1 MVAPDELQK
10 LKTTLVEARGIVR
23 QADLSLT
30 ATAELDGNYGRRKD
44 SLEERLVS
52 IEQEYEELLE
62 RNLSE
67 ADIEEVKGKLS
78 GLYATKSENQV
89 RMIQDMR
96 EYLARQ
102 DEENYHLRI
111 SVEESRRSS
120 RNQTQNG
127 TTTPMVAN
135 RTVQQ
140 QIADFDV
147 MKKSLMRGGA

>member
-1 MVAPDELQK
+1 M
-10 LKTTLVEARGIVR
+10 
-23 QADLSLT
+23 
-30 ATAELDGNYGRRKD
+30 
-44 SLEERLVS
+44 
-52 IEQEYEELLE
+52 LE

-78 GLYATKSENQV
+78 GLYATKGENQV

-111 SVEESRRSS
+111 SVEESRRSP

-135 RTVQQ
+135 RTVQR